1 MGKRLWIGRSDRR
14 IPSKPTSRIPEL
26 LEGEVEGDEG

>member
-14 IPSKPTSRIPEL
+14 NPSKPTSWVSKLPE
-26 LEGEVEGDEG
+26 GKVGG